1 MNTPTI
7 TDIPGVK
14 VQLNKGQLMIQ
25 SQEEA
30 LQSVEVFDLN
40 GRKLHAS
47 GTVEGFQYTVNHLPT
62 NAILIVKGV
71 FANGQKWV
79 KKLGN

>member
-1 MNTPTI
+1 
-7 TDIPGVK
+7 
-14 VQLNKGQLMIQ
+14 MIQ

-30 LQSVEVFDLN
+30 LQSVEVFDIN
-40 GRKLHAS
+40 GRKLHTS
-47 GTVEGFQYTVNHLPT
+47 GTLEGFQHSVDHLPT
-62 NAILIVKGV
+62 NAILIVKGI